1 MKTLVTFIK
10 MKIFR
15 SLRGKLILLF
25 LSISLLPLLTM
36 GILAYTQTK
45 KALETQTTHQ
55 LIAVRDIKANQIERY
70 FRERLEDVKL
80 MSNNPTT
87 IAAVRAFHNA
97 VETDMKALDTNEGEA
112 LKHARSL
119 YLNKPNLVNANDGSA
134 YSAVHAQ
141 YHSMFKEYQKAH
153 GYHDIFL
160 VEPHI
165 GAIVYTVE
173 KESDFGTSLI
183 NGLYANTNLGEAF
196 KETAAAT
203 RRYFTLLKDFAH
215 YAPSNGAASFVASPI
230 FDESQ
235 LLGVLAFQLP
245 INQIDSLMQEGS
257 GLGETGETILISSDD
272 FILRSNSRFF
282 KDSTLLKRKVDTE
295 ATRASAA
302 GKTGVKTIIDYR
314 GEPTLIAHTPLSI
327 PNVKWSLNAKID
339 EAEAFAVVH
348 QILTLMLLII
358 GIIAVIVVTV
368 ALFIGKSIVKPIL
381 TMTKI
386 AHQLAAG
393 NMKQTIEIKT
403 QDEIGL
409 MGNAFQQMIA
419 HLGQVIDDIV
429 KVSKGLAAGN
439 LHVTP
444 QAEYQG
450 DLLQVKNALETG
462 LSNLR
467 LVVEDIVQ
475 ISQRLVEGKRRVIA
489 KAEYNGD
496 FIPIKDSLETAS
508 VKLAETTAQNNIQNW
523 LKTGQTQL
531 NEKMRGEQD
540 IIQLAKNI
548 ITFLAKY
555 LEMPVGVFYLLE
567 EREIGTA
574 LRERSQTQTEN
585 GPVSETARLK
595 LVASYAYTHRKGIRN
610 EILIGEGLVGQAALE
625 QEQILI
631 TNVPE
636 DYYIQIKSGLGKA
649 LPRNVL
655 IQPLKYENA
664 LKGVIELASFKT
676 ITDIQLEWIAQ
687 ITPSIGIAVNTAE
700 SRYRVQALLQQS
712 QTQTE
717 ELQTQAEE
725 LQTQSEELQTQQEEL
740 SQTNEALEQRT
751 KELEQQK
758 NDIQAKNS
766 ALEQSQHAL
775 ETKMQELKQASQY
788 KSEFL
793 ANMSHELRTPLNSL
807 LILAQLLADNKTG
820 NLTDKQI
827 EYAKTIH
834 SAGSDLLNLIN
845 DILDLSKVEAG
856 KMEVHFEELLLTDL
870 VERFENK
877 CRPVAEN
884 KGLAFHITV
893 AKDLPPVINTDV
905 QRLQQIIN
913 NLLSNAFK
921 FTTTGEIKL
930 TMQRPSTGDNLT
942 KIGLEVAK
950 TLAFSVTD
958 TGIGIPEDKKR
969 VIFEAFQQVDGT
981 TSRRY
986 GGTGLGL
993 SISRQFARLLGGEL
1007 VLHSEPGNGS
1017 TFTLYLPETR
1027 PSKEELVQNSFK
1039 RSEEQQF
1046 QSPDIQDSESPT
1058 PSPTEKGL
1066 TPTGNQV
1073 PPVEKT
1079 GFLETQSFEKTGFLE
1094 TTAENLDDRDHLT
1107 SEDKSLLII
1116 EDDPKFS
1123 SIIADLARQKGF
1135 KCLIAEN
1142 GRTGL
1147 QLAEECQPHI
1157 IILDVGLPQLD
1168 GWTVMEKLKDNPDT
1182 RHIPVHFISASEP
1195 SLDATKMGAIG
1206 YLHKPVNMAQLGE
1219 AFKKIE
1225 QFITKTMK
1233 NVLVVVDN
1241 EMHQQQIQHLV
1252 SSENVQITLTATKAA
1267 ALQHLQEASF
1277 DCIILDMDIE
1287 QRSGTGL
1294 LEQMQNQQDFCQTP
1308 LIIYTERELTS
1319 SEEALLL
1326 RCADKLPLK
1335 SVRSPERLLDEVTLF
1350 LHQLEANLPVE
1361 KRNMLKMVHD
1371 KAAILKHKK
1380 VLIVDDDVR
1389 NVFALATVLEDKDME
1404 VVCGK
1409 NGKEALALLKKH
1421 EEIAIVL
1428 MDIMM
1433 PEMDGY
1439 EAIQAIRKQPSY
1451 RKLPIIALT
1460 AKAMKGD
1467 KAKCIEAG
1475 ANDYLSKPVDTEKL
1489 ISLMRVW
1496 LYR

>member
-1 MKTLVTFIK
+1 

-25 LSISLLPLLTM
+25 LTISLLPLLTM
-36 GILAYTQTK
+36 GILAYTQAK
-45 KALETQTTHQ
+45 KALETQMTHQ

-70 FRERLEDVKL
+70 FRERLENVKV
-80 MSNNPTT
+80 MSNNPST
-87 IAAVRAFHNA
+87 IAAARAFHKA
-97 VETDMKALDTNEGEA
+97 LETGMKALDTNEGEA
-112 LKHARSL
+112 LKHYRSL
-119 YLNKPNLVNANDGSA
+119 YLNKPNLVNAKEGSA

-141 YHSMFKEYQKAH
+141 YHPMFKEYQKAH

-165 GAIVYTVE
+165 GAIIYTVE
-173 KESDFGTSLI
+173 KENDFGTSLI

-203 RRYFTLLKDFAH
+203 RRDFTLLKDFAH

-235 LLGVLAFQLP
+235 LVGVLLFQLP
-245 INQIDSLMQEGS
+245 INQIDTLMQEGS

-282 KDSTLLKRKVDTE
+282 EESTLLKRKVDTE

-302 GKTGVKTIIDYR
+302 GKTGVKSLIDYR
-314 GEPTLIAHTPLSI
+314 GEPTFIAHTPLSI

-339 EAEAFAVVH
+339 QAEAFAVVH
-348 QILTLMLLII
+348 HILTLMLLIM

-386 AHQLAAG
+386 ARQLAAG
-393 NMKQTIEIKT
+393 NMNQTIEIKS

-450 DLLQVKNALETG
+450 DFIQVKNALETA
-462 LSNLR
+462 LSDL
-467 LVVEDIVQ
+467 LQVIEDIVQ
-475 ISQRLVEGKRRVIA
+475 VSQGLAEGHSHVRPQ
-489 KAEYNGD
+489 AEYRGN
-496 FIPIKDSLETAS
+496 FAQIKQALETAS
-508 VKLAETTAQNNIQNW
+508 TKLTEATTKNMTQNW

-531 NEKMRGEQD
+531 NDKMRGEQD

-555 LEMPVGVFYLLE
+555 LEMSVGVFYLLE
-567 EREIGTA
+567 EGEMGKEPG
-574 LRERSQTQTEN
+574 ERSQVQRETEN

-595 LVASYAYTHRKGIRN
+595 LVASYAYTHRKGISN
-610 EILIGEGLVGQAALE
+610 EFLIGEGLVGQAALE
-625 QEQILI
+625 QKQILI
-631 TNVPE
+631 TKVPE
-636 DYYIQIKSGLGKA
+636 DYYIQIQSGLGKA

-676 ITDIQLEWIAQ
+676 LTDIQLELIAQ

-717 ELQTQAEE
+717 ELQSQAEELQTQSEE

-740 SQTNEALEQRT
+740 TQTNEALEQRT
-751 KELEQQK
+751 KELEQQR
-758 NDIQAKNS
+758 NDIQAKNI
-766 ALEQSQHAL
+766 ALEQSQQTL

-820 NLTDKQI
+820 NLTDKQV
-827 EYAKTIH
+827 EYTKTIH
-834 SAGSDLLNLIN
+834 SAGSDLLTLIN

-856 KMEVHFEELLLTDL
+856 KMEVHLEELLLTDL
-870 VERFENK
+870 VEMFENK
-877 CRPVAEN
+877 FHPVAEN

-930 TMQRPSTGDNLT
+930 TMQRPSTGDNLSEM
-942 KIGLEVAK
+942 GLDVAK
-950 TLAFSVTD
+950 TIAFSVTD

-1007 VLHSEPGNGS
+1007 QLHSEEGNGS
-1017 TFTLYLPETR
+1017 TFTLYLPETK
-1027 PSKEELVQNSFK
+1027 PSKEELVQNKFSS
-1039 RSEEQQF
+1039 SEEQQYL
-1046 QSPDIQDSESPT
+1046 SSDIQDSESPT
-1058 PSPTEKGL
+1058 PSPTEKAL
-1066 TPTGNQV
+1066 TPTGDKV
-1073 PPVEKT
+1073 ETPSVEKT
-1079 GFLETQSFEKTGFLE
+1079 GFLETTEII
-1094 TTAENLDDRDHLT
+1094 DDRAHLT
-1107 SEDKSLLII
+1107 SEEKSLLII
-1116 EDDPKFS
+1116 EDDQKFS
-1123 SIIADLARQKGF
+1123 TILADLARQKGF
-1135 KCLIAEN
+1135 KCLIAQD

-1147 QLAEECQPHI
+1147 QLAEEYQPHT

-1168 GWTVMEKLKDNPDT
+1168 GWKVMEKLKDNPDT

-1206 YLHKPVNMAQLGE
+1206 YLHKPVNLEQLGE

-1225 QFITKTMK
+1225 QFLTKTMK
-1233 NVLVVVDN
+1233 NMLVVVDN
-1241 EMHQQQIQHLV
+1241 EVHQQQIQDLV

-1294 LEQMQNQQDFCQTP
+1294 LKQMQNKQYFCQTP

-1326 RCADKLPLK
+1326 RCADKLPIK
-1335 SVRSPERLLDEVTLF
+1335 SVSSQERLLDEVTLF

-1361 KRNMLKMVHD
+1361 KRNMLRMVHD
-1371 KAAILKHKK
+1371 KAAILKNKK

-1389 NVFALATVLEDKDME
+1389 NVYALATVLEDKDME
-1404 VVCGK
+1404 IVCGK
-1409 NGKEALALLKKH
+1409 NGKEALALL
-1421 EEIAIVL
+1421 EEQEKIAIVL

-1439 EAIQAIRKQPSY
+1439 EAIQEIRKQPSY